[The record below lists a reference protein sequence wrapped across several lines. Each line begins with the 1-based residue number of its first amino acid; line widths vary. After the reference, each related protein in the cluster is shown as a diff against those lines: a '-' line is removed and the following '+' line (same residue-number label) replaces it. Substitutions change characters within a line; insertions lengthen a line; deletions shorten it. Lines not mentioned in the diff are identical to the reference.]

1 MVYGIWNGME
11 GQSCALRSLG
21 AAMPIYNAHQ
31 RIFEGLEGGGNT
43 SYLSLEPLY
52 DIGIHRY
59 QLETLI
65 FFVMQNRKTLSAI

>member
-31 RIFEGLEGGGNT
+31 RIFEGLEGGGEIPVTFLWNHYMILVFIDT
-43 SYLSLEPLY
+43 NWKP
-52 DIGIHRY
+52 
-59 QLETLI
+59 
-65 FFVMQNRKTLSAI
+65 

>member
-31 RIFEGLEGGGNT
+31 RIFEGLEGGGK
-43 SYLSLEPLY
+43 
-52 DIGIHRY
+52 Y
-59 QLETLI
+59 QLPFSGTTL
-65 FFVMQNRKTLSAI
+65 